1 MEPIVV
7 FGAGLVLY
15 CGYLAAVDTWR
26 DRRRSRV
33 KVRAA
38 VKEAVKVTSHRRRSL
53 CAAAGRAGAV
63 AARWQVPAKGSV

>member
-26 DRRRSRV
+26 DWRRSRV

-38 VKEAVKVTSHRRRSL
+38 IKSAVKVTSHRRRSL
-53 CAAAGRAGAV
+53 CAAAGRAGGAAV
-63 AARWQVPAKGSV
+63 RWPVPAKGSA